1 MARTNDL
8 NSASTEF
15 FVNLKDFPQWDKKAS
30 PYCVFGK
37 VLEGLDLLEDVKAN
51 DKIVSIKVIRK
62 RGGEYLPKVKYKD
75 KGDYEK
81 KKKVDPPKD
90 EPKKEEEKK

>member
-1 MARTNDL
+1 
-8 NSASTEF
+8 
-15 FVNLKDFPQWDKKAS
+15 
-30 PYCVFGK
+30 VFGR
-37 VLEGLDLLEDVKAN
+37 VLEGLELLEDVKAN
-51 DKIVSIKVIRK
+51 DKIKSIKMIRK
-62 RGGEYLPKVKYKD
+62 RSGENLPQVKYKD